1 MATGFKLVSREG
13 KFIAGSGRLP
23 LTGKE
28 KELLDKI
35 VDMRRS
41 GTAGPKKPLRRL
53 EKRLNGKI
61 RARMKQRTKVWT
73 LKRG

>member
-13 KFIAGSGRLP
+13 KFIAGNGKLP

-28 KELLDKI
+28 KQLRDKI
-35 VDMRRS
+35 VERRRS
-41 GTAGPKKPLRRL
+41 GITLPNKPLRRL